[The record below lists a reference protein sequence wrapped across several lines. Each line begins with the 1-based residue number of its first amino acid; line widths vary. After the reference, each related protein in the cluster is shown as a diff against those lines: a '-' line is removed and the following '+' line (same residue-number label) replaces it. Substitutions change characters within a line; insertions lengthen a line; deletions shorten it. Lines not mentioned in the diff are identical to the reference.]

1 MMLKRDML
9 ELLNFIFLYQN
20 KITDMKKNLQSAKS
34 KIALYPGAFDPITF
48 GHIDVIER
56 ASQLFDTVIVAVAG
70 STSKKTIFSIAERMD
85 MIKNSVKKF
94 KNVKVTSFNKLVVEH
109 AKSQKAK
116 VIIRGLRAISD
127 FEYEFQMAL
136 TNRKIAEDI
145 TTVFLMPNE
154 KYTYLNSTL
163 VREIASFG
171 GDVSPFVPKYVL
183 RKLKKK
189 SGN

>member
-1 MMLKRDML
+1 
-9 ELLNFIFLYQN
+9 
-20 KITDMKKNLQSAKS
+20 MKKNILTSGKR
-34 KIALYPGAFDPITF
+34 IAVYPGTFDPITF

-56 ASQLFDTVIVAVAG
+56 ASLLFDTIIVSVAG
-70 STSKKTIFSIAERMD
+70 SSSKKTMFSIKDRID
-85 MIKNSVKKF
+85 MIKNSVKGI
-94 KNVKVTSFNKLVVEH
+94 KNVRVTSFSKLVVDY
-109 AKSQKAK
+109 AKSQNALA
-116 VIIRGLRAISD
+116 VIRGLRAVSD

-154 KYTYLNSTL
+154 KFTYLNSTL
-163 VREIASFG
+163 VREIVKFG

-189 SGN
+189 LRN

>member
-1 MMLKRDML
+1 
-9 ELLNFIFLYQN
+9 
-20 KITDMKKNLQSAKS
+20 MKKNIYPGRK
-34 KIALYPGAFDPITF
+34 KTALYPGTFDPITF

-56 ASQLFDTVIVAVAG
+56 ASHLFDIIIVSVAG
-70 STSKKTIFSIAERMD
+70 SSSKKTMFSIKERIN
-85 MIKNSVKKF
+85 MIENSVKRI
-94 KNVKVTSFNKLVVEH
+94 KNVRVTSFNKLVVDY
-109 AKSQKAK
+109 AKSQGACA
-116 VIIRGLRAISD
+116 IIRGLRAISD

-154 KYTYLNSTL
+154 KFTYLNSTL

-183 RKLKKK
+183 KKLKGKL
-189 SGN
+189 GN